1 MPHPPAPAPNLS
13 SMGRGFEVIA
23 ALTELAAASGDG
35 ASVTAVAEHLGRDR
49 SQVSRTLAALD
60 RRGYVT
66 RDPSRGYRLAWRW
79 YAEAQEVTEV
89 RLRTDGLTILDDLAA
104 DVGESCFL
112 GVLRGADTV
121 TIVESVP
128 AASRMIGSWIGRAYP
143 ADCSDAGQA
152 VLWDADDD
160 EVRDV
165 FAVASF
171 DGAGP
176 RAPRSVDEFL
186 ARLDA
191 ARERGF
197 AIVDEEAEAELYSV
211 SAPVRDFR
219 SEVVAAL
226 QIVGERDALVDRTAD
241 LGARCRAAADRLSAV
256 LGEPA
261 SD

>member
-1 MPHPPAPAPNLS
+1 MPHAPATAPTLS

-23 ALTELAAASGDG
+23 ALTELAISSADG

-66 RDPSRGYRLAWRW
+66 REPSRGYRLAWRW
-79 YAEAQEVTEV
+79 YAEAQEIAAV
-89 RLRTDGLTILDDLAA
+89 RLRTDGLTILDELATT
-104 DVGESCFL
+104 VGESCFL

-128 AASRMIGSWIGRAYP
+128 PGSRMIGSWIGRAYP

-152 VLWDADDD
+152 VLWDAGDD

-176 RAPRSVDEFL
+176 RAPRSVDDFL
-186 ARLDA
+186 TRLRA

-197 AIVDEEAEAELYSV
+197 AIVDEEAEAGLYSV

-219 SEVVAAL
+219 SEVVAAV
-226 QIVGERDALVDRTAD
+226 QIVGERSALIDRTPH
-241 LGARCRAAADRLSAV
+241 LGAQCRAAAERLSAA
-256 LGEPA
+256 LGAPPSE
-261 SD
+261 

>member
-1 MPHPPAPAPNLS
+1 MPHPPATANLS

-23 ALTELAAASGDG
+23 ALSELARSSGVG
-35 ASVTAVAEHLGRDR
+35 ASVTAVAERLGRDR

-66 RDPSRGYRLAWRW
+66 RQPHRGYRLAWRW
-79 YAEAQEVTEV
+79 YAEAQEITEL
-89 RLRTDGLTILDDLAA
+89 RLRTEGLTILDELA
-104 DVGESCFL
+104 DEVGESCFI

-128 AASRMIGSWIGRAYP
+128 PASRMIGSWIGRAYP

-165 FAVASF
+165 FAVATF

-186 ARLDA
+186 ARLDS

-197 AIVDEEAEAELYSV
+197 AIVDEEAEAGLYSV

-219 SEVVAAL
+219 FEVVAAV
-226 QIVGERDALVDRTAD
+226 QIVGERAALIDRTSE
-241 LGARCRAAADRLSAV
+241 LGERCRTAAGRLSSA
-256 LGEPA
+256 LGVPS